1 MPKKL
6 TPKQRRVLREMVNF
20 TCEECHKP
28 EDKVGRLE
36 FHRIKRGYVGGEYI
50 PRNLKIVCGECHKK
64 YHYGENNKK

>member
-6 TPKQRRVLREMVNF
+6 TPRQRRVLREMVKF
-20 TCEECHKP
+20 TCEECHKH
-28 EDKVGRLE
+28 EKIVGRLE

-50 PRNLKIVCGECHKK
+50 PRNLKLVCNGCHKK